1 MTDQVLTEKQA
12 KKEYEKG
19 LKKAEILLADPDKLE
34 KFLQKLERK
43 LNKIPVMGETF
54 SMVPTMISLVRSY
67 VKKEYTEV
75 PLGTIVGIISAL
87 IYILSPID
95 LIPDGIPVAGFTDDV
110 AVLLICLK
118 AGAEDDIIEYQKWRS
133 ANNKL
138 I

>member
-118 AGAEDDIIEYQKWRS
+118 AGAEDDITEYQKWRF